1 MKVNLGRSATA
12 KTLLPFLLYALGASS
27 FAAVR
32 TDPRLLSLVP
42 AGSQLVAGMH
52 QVGPDRQTASLLLL
66 TDGNCLDFADFFAIT
81 GSDAARLVRLVIF
94 TASAR
99 HDGEPPEHS
108 LIASGRFDQER
119 IFRSA
124 KGGSNKTEYRGVPA
138 LVVSPFDRERDR
150 LSEERWFVI
159 LGLHLALFGTVAS
172 ITQEIDRYL
181 DGTPPDSTILQ
192 RLARLRDQDDSWC
205 LIAAPALGARGSQAF
220 GVLDPALGDMIRR
233 SRAFQYGIRFGRRVE
248 LDYDFNAPTISNPNK
263 ISDPQIQTP
272 VAQTINA
279 SLFSAALSHATE
291 DDANLSGMVKMSRSR
306 YDKWLAKVSPIGGT
320 PPVPSHP

>member
-1 MKVNLGRSATA
+1 MKVPLGRSATA

-42 AGSQLVAGMH
+42 AGSQFVEGMH

-124 KGGSNKTEYRGVPA
+124 KEGSNKTEYRGVPA
-138 LVVSPFDRERDR
+138 LVVSPFDRERAR

-172 ITQEIDRYL
+172 VTGDRPVFGRNSTRL
-181 DGTPPDSTILQ
+181 HHSSEAGPP
-192 RLARLRDQDDSWC
+192 ARPRRFLVPHC
-205 LIAAPALGARGSQAF
+205 
-220 GVLDPALGDMIRR
+220 R
-233 SRAFQYGIRFGRRVE
+233 SRPGCTRE
-248 LDYDFNAPTISNPNK
+248 S
-263 ISDPQIQTP
+263 
-272 VAQTINA
+272 
-279 SLFSAALSHATE
+279 SLRSA
-291 DDANLSGMVKMSRSR
+291 RSCAWR
-306 YDKWLAKVSPIGGT
+306 HDQEK
-320 PPVPSHP
+320 